1 MMKSEQI
8 ERPKKSL
15 KKEKR
20 RKFWIPVSLLLGMVI
35 LFALPIDAVLSPNQ
49 HQVPTIVFQ
58 KSMLQWSTH
67 EIVFPY
73 FIEGSSH
80 RRICIDFQPPFSVIH
95 VDHTFQFP
103 TFIAS
108 MLHAT
113 VLLQDPAQNEIEC
126 QVWIRVFQNTDAMV
140 FVEFTNEL
148 EMNFPLHYALRYS
161 DENLSQLNSEDKPEV
176 HIFQYSKEDYWE
188 ESTKLTVSE
197 SPEGDSKGDA
207 MFGQFSNEYQQTSS
221 FYTGRVFPYKT
232 LDGGIYQ
239 HIDDV
244 EMITYTDMN
253 DNQECCLSTHTM
265 LSKNS
270 SLRDWFVFSAKPL
283 MDIESAVTQKILLIT
298 DFGLKKG
305 YFQDGFYYST
315 YLSGYLNESPQ
326 GFYWDYSMYAPRSI
340 LEYYFEE
347 DQHFLSDICMNSLVA
362 LLENRNSEGYWSNG
376 TISKWLQEE
385 YGIQDQYFDTR
396 FCTDAALF
404 MLRMYETFEVPEALV
419 GARKIGDILVDG
431 IRKGFCYETP
441 NYGFMLQDYF
451 IYSSPSLKVHTSLNH
466 LLNEASFLILLGE
479 ATQEETYTNAAIRII
494 NGIVATDEKWKNTA
508 NGDLH
513 YAMLPSGE
521 FGLQD
526 YVTLTYHD
534 LIRFRSYT
542 SQYLQEEPA
551 FVQNLGSWKEEFL
564 VKKNIVHS
572 RKFTGSSPDLSPLVS
587 QEGKR

>member
-20 RKFWIPVSLLLGMVI
+20 RKYWISISLIFSMVV
-35 LFALPIDAVLSPNQ
+35 LFTFPIEAVLSPMQ
-49 HQVPTIVFQ
+49 HHDPAVIFQ
-58 KSMLQWSTH
+58 KSMLQWTSR

-73 FIEGSSH
+73 TIKENLH
-80 RRICIDFQPPFSVIH
+80 RSVIVDFHPPFRVIN
-95 VDHTFQFP
+95 VGHTSHFP
-103 TFIAS
+103 SFMAGT
-108 MLHAT
+108 LHAT
-113 VLLQDPAQNEIEC
+113 VLLEDPAQNEIEC
-126 QVWIRVFQNTDAMV
+126 QLWIRVFHTTDVMV
-140 FVEFTNEL
+140 FVEFANAL
-148 EMNFPLHYALRYS
+148 DINFPLHYALRYS
-161 DENLSQLNSEDKPEV
+161 DENLSQFIPEEKPDV
-176 HIFQYSKEDYWE
+176 YVFRYSKEDYWE
-188 ESTKLTVSE
+188 ESTALTVSE
-197 SPEGDSKGDA
+197 SPDGDSFGEA
-207 MFGQFSNEYQQTSS
+207 LFGQFSHHHQRTSS
-221 FYTGRVFPYKT
+221 FYTGRVFPFKT
-232 LDGGIYQ
+232 LPGGIYQ
-239 HIDDV
+239 HLDNV
-244 EMITYTDMN
+244 ETITYTDLN
-253 DNQECCLSTHTM
+253 ENQECVISTHTT

-270 SLRDWFVFSAKPL
+270 SLRDWFVFSAQPL

-326 GFYWDYSMYAPRSI
+326 GFYWDYSMYAPRSM
-340 LEYYFEE
+340 LEYYYEE
-347 DQHFLSDICMNSLVA
+347 DQFFLYDICMNSLVA
-362 LLENRNSEGYWSNG
+362 LLENRNSAGYWSNG
-376 TISKWLQEE
+376 TVSKWLQAE
-385 YGIQDQYFDTR
+385 YGVQDQYFDTR

-404 MLRMYETFEVPEALV
+404 MLRMYETFGTPEALA
-419 GARKIGDILVDG
+419 GACKIGDILVDG

-451 IYSSPSLKVHTSLNH
+451 IYSSPSLRVHSSLNH

-479 ATQEETYTNAAIRII
+479 TTQEETYTNAAIRII
-494 NGIVATDEKWKNTA
+494 NGIVATDENWKNVET
-508 NGDLH
+508 GDLH

-526 YVTLTYHD
+526 YLLLTYHD
-534 LIRFRSYT
+534 LIRFCSYT

-564 VKKNIVHS
+564 VKKNVVHS
-572 RKFTGSSPDLSPLVS
+572 LKFTGSTPDLSPLVS